1 MIGIIKLDERK
12 NIIQRLIKIL
22 KENKLNDIH
31 KDYVC
36 ELVLNT
42 KKTKQQ
48 ADRFYMYYGLGIY
61 KDKSKTMIEIS
72 KHYNCTVP
80 AIRGSIM
87 SVELALYRIPEDAII
102 LVENYLTN
110 QEFPLIQL

>member
-12 NIIQRLIKIL
+12 SIIQRLIKIL

-36 ELVLNT
+36 EIVLNT

-48 ADRFYMYYGLGIY
+48 AERFYMYYGLGTY
-61 KDKSKTMIEIS
+61 KENSKTMLEIS
-72 KHYNCTVP
+72 KHYNCTVS
-80 AIRGSIM
+80 AIRCSVM
-87 SVELALYRIPEDAII
+87 SVEHALYRIPEDAII
-102 LVENYLTN
+102 KLDKILREYKY
-110 QEFPLIQL
+110 